1 MQLNRPI
8 AGSARKEPKKTYGF
22 VALDERLFPER
33 ISSGLIEAKIVRS
46 DVFVSRCYFR
56 SELAPA
62 SLKRAAGA
70 RTRQESSIFPERIS
84 SGLIEARQSGIEK
97 PGKKIISGAN

>member
-33 ISSGLIEAKIVRS
+33 ISSGLIEA
-46 DVFVSRCYFR
+46 
-56 SELAPA
+56 
-62 SLKRAAGA
+62 
-70 RTRQESSIFPERIS
+70 
-84 SGLIEARQSGIEK
+84 
-97 PGKKIISGAN
+97 

>member
-33 ISSGLIEAKIVRS
+33 ISSGLIEATNMNDPVW
-46 DVFVSRCYFR
+46 V
-56 SELAPA
+56 
-62 SLKRAAGA
+62 GW
-70 RTRQESSIFPERIS
+70 T
-84 SGLIEARQSGIEK
+84 
-97 PGKKIISGAN
+97 ISGAN

>member
-33 ISSGLIEAKIVRS
+33 ISSGLIEAGKKV
-46 DVFVSRCYFR
+46 DYLTCG
-56 SELAPA
+56 P
-62 SLKRAAGA
+62 
-70 RTRQESSIFPERIS
+70 IFPERIS
-84 SGLIEARQSGIEK
+84 SGLIEARSRSANAPRVK
-97 PGKKIISGAN
+97 HISGAN

>member
-33 ISSGLIEAKIVRS
+33 ISSGLIEADSRS
-46 DVFVSRCYFR
+46 
-56 SELAPA
+56 
-62 SLKRAAGA
+62 
-70 RTRQESSIFPERIS
+70 TIS
-84 SGLIEARQSGIEK
+84 QSCLD
-97 PGKKIISGAN
+97 ISGAN